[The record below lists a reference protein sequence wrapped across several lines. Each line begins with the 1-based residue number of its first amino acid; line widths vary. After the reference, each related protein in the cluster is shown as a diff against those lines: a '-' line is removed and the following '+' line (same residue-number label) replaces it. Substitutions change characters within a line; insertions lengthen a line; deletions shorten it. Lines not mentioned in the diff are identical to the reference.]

1 MAKGSKSTRPGL
13 SNRAPAHQDQV
24 QLGGHS
30 IYGDIDEE
38 IGVLDV
44 KVDQL
49 KNIAQV
55 IETETK
61 YQNELLNQLEETMAK
76 AQAGVKTAMK
86 RMSKSVIQN
95 GSNHLVHVVLF
106 GILFFTFIYLWAKFV
121 R

>member
-1 MAKGSKSTRPGL
+1 MPRSKLRLMINCWPRGL
-13 SNRAPAHQDQV
+13 GFQ
-24 QLGGHS
+24 
-30 IYGDIDEE
+30 
-38 IGVLDV
+38 
-44 KVDQL
+44 
-49 KNIAQV
+49 IAQV

-95 GSNHLVHVVLF
+95 GSNHLLHVVLF
-106 GILFFTFIYLWAKFV
+106 GILFFTLLYLWAKFL